1 MENIETISLSDI
13 AVIIDPCYNM
23 GDLGCGAVLEGILP
37 GTWVCGVDYHEYWE
51 GKPGRVESLYGY
63 HIDEPDIDFSLDK
76 LEWVACCGVDSGQ
89 LGIFDD
95 AYFARSLE
103 IDPRRKG
110 DWYNEVCEVTLTD
123 LRAGA
128 KDERCYVSSSGE
140 GDGSYAVYIA
150 RNGAGQ
156 IIGIHIPFLRPAKK
170 SDQHAEEEEEDSFDV
185 DDYWSPEDDA

>member
-1 MENIETISLSDI
+1 METIETISLSDR
-13 AVIIDPCYNM
+13 AVIIDPSYNM
-23 GDLGCGAVLEGILP
+23 DELGCGAVLENILP

-51 GKPGRVESLYGY
+51 DKPGRVASLYGY
-63 HIDEPDIDFSLDK
+63 NIDEPAIDFSLDK
-76 LEWVACCGVDSGQ
+76 LEWVAVCGVDTGQ

-110 DWYNEVCEVTLTD
+110 DWYDEVCEVTLTD

-140 GDGSYAVYIA
+140 GDGGYAVYVA

-156 IIGIHIPFLRPAKK
+156 IIGIRIPFITSDNK
-170 SDQHAEEEEEDSFDV
+170 SDQEEEDSFDV